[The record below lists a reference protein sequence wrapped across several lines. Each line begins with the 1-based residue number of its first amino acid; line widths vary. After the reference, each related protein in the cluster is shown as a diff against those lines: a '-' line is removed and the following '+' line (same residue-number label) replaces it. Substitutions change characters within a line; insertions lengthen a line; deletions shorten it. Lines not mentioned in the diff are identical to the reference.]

1 MISKRLATYVF
12 LGMLVAVLLV
22 PTLAFAQEGAEA
34 ATTGSTMG
42 DGVGTAGKAIAAALA
57 IGLAA
62 LGAGWAQARI
72 GSAGQ
77 GTLAERP
84 EERIFVLTLTALPE
98 VIVLLGFVMAI
109 LING

>member
-1 MISKRLATYVF
+1 MTSKRLTKYLFIGTF
-12 LGMLVAVLLV
+12 LGVLLV
-22 PTLAFAQEGAEA
+22 PAVAFAAETAPAVAAVSMGAAIKSVA
-34 ATTGSTMG
+34 A
-42 DGVGTAGKAIAAALA
+42 AIAM
-57 IGLAA
+57 GLSA
-62 LGAGWAQARI
+62 LGAGWAQAKI

-109 LING
+109 LLKG

>member
-1 MISKRLATYVF
+1 MTSKRLMKYVF
-12 LGMLVAVLLV
+12 WCTLLV
-22 PTLAFAQEGAEA
+22 VLIVPAVAFAAEGEAAA
-34 ATTGSTMG
+34 ATTMA
-42 DGVGTAGKAIAAALA
+42 DAVKAMAAALA
-57 IGLAA
+57 MGISALAA
-62 LGAGWAQARI
+62 AYAQARI

-84 EERIFVLTLTALPE
+84 EERVFVLTLTALPE

>member
-1 MISKRLATYVF
+1 MVF
-12 LGMLVAVLLV
+12 LCTLGLAVIIPSV
-22 PTLAFAQEGAEA
+22 AFAANGA
-34 ATTGSTMG
+34 TIG
-42 DGVGTAGKAIAAALA
+42 DGIRTVGAALA
-57 IGLAA
+57 MGLSA
-62 LGAGWAQARI
+62 LGAGWAQAKI

-109 LING
+109 LLNG

>member
-12 LGMLVAVLLV
+12 LGTLLAVLLV
-22 PTLAFAQEGAEA
+22 PAIALAEGN
-34 ATTGSTMG
+34 TMG
-42 DGVGTAGKAIAAALA
+42 DGVAIAGKAMAGALA
-57 IGLAA
+57 MGLAA

-109 LING
+109 LLNGGE